1 MNESRALVK
10 PYADFV
16 GELIENLQFNANSDI
31 DPLLEEHGP
40 VEEEAEEN
48 EIKENDITL
57 RGDQIVNANATSM
70 TQ

>member
-31 DPLLEEHGP
+31 GPLLEEHGQ

-57 RGDQIVNANATSM
+57 RGD
-70 TQ
+70 